1 MLKMNLIII
10 MMQPNFISLV
20 HYSNNLIIE
29 QLVSIMQKTK
39 TKHKTTKQNKQHKLS
54 MFDKLGEIGLIFG
67 KN

>member
-20 HYSNNLIIE
+20 HYSDNLIIE

-39 TKHKTTKQNKQHKLS
+39 QKTTKQNKQHKLS
-54 MFDKLGEIGLIFG
+54 MCDKLGEIGLTFG